1 MRMYRRRLAV
11 LRFTVFEIL
20 KRTLLMLSQIKKYCR
35 RPLYRW
41 AHRHIHAFT

>member
-1 MRMYRRRLAV
+1 MYRRRVAL

-41 AHRHIHAFT
+41 APHTFTHLCDY